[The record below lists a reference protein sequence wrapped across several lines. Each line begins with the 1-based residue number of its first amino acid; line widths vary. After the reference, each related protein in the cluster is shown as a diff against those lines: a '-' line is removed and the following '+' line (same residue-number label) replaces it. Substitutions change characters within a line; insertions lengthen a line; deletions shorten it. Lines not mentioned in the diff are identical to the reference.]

1 MSSLNAQTKRAGG
14 RERGASTVWM
24 LAVLAVGMLVV
35 MGAARLGVAA
45 VAGARA
51 DSAADAA
58 ALAAADMLAL
68 GRGSAA
74 AATAARETARA
85 NGARLTRC
93 SCDGRLPIVHV
104 VVDIPLLGA
113 EARASARAEI
123 RNECILGCEDP
134 SPRRA
139 RTAG

>member
-1 MSSLNAQTKRAGG
+1 
-14 RERGASTVWM
+14 M

-51 DSAADAA
+51 DGAADAA

-74 AATAARETARA
+74 AATAARETAHA

-93 SCDGRLPIVHV
+93 TCEGRLPTVDV
-104 VVDIPLLGA
+104 VVDIPLLGT
-113 EARASARAEI
+113 EAHSRARAEI
-123 RNECILGCEDP
+123 RGECILGC
-134 SPRRA
+134 
-139 RTAG
+139 G